1 MRIRRVIMKITTTIA
16 FVLTIIGALVWLLV
30 GLANINLVGLIFGI
44 GAGAVVSRI
53 IYILVGL
60 AGLWLIFYLA
70 VYRPLKNL

>member
-1 MRIRRVIMKITTTIA
+1 MKITTTIA

>member
-1 MRIRRVIMKITTTIA
+1 MKITTTIA

-30 GLANINLVGLIFGI
+30 GLANINLVGLIFGL
-44 GAGAVVSRI
+44 GAGAIVSRI

>member
-1 MRIRRVIMKITTTIA
+1 MKITTTIA

-53 IYILVGL
+53 VYILVGL

>member
-1 MRIRRVIMKITTTIA
+1 MKITTTIA

-30 GLANINLVGLIFGI
+30 GLANINLVGLIFGL

-60 AGLWLIFYLA
+60 AGFWLIFYRA

>member
-1 MRIRRVIMKITTTIA
+1 MKITTTIA

-30 GLANINLVGLIFGI
+30 GLANINLVGLIFGL